1 MLKLGN
7 TVEHVCLVVYTFSCR
22 SMPFSQSVEAHRLR
36 DCMSYGLEWLISQYM
51 PAEVLLSVVICN
63 IHCVGH
69 CFDMILGP

>member
-1 MLKLGN
+1 
-7 TVEHVCLVVYTFSCR
+7 
-22 SMPFSQSVEAHRLR
+22 
-36 DCMSYGLEWLISQYM
+36 MSYGLEWLISQYM